1 MPDAEARPGSA
12 CVACRRVDV
21 RGEAVV
27 DAEPLGQRC
36 QEFVLLV
43 GIDVNGEA
51 RRSVDLGRLLRRRA
65 GIGQLI
71 DGCGLGELTRE
82 EAAQLRLVAGAE
94 VAQDLPLL
102 SAPIDAPSAWLWRSW
117 LRSSS
122 VA

>member
-1 MPDAEARPGSA
+1 M
-12 CVACRRVDV
+12 
-21 RGEAVV
+21 
-27 DAEPLGQRC
+27 
-36 QEFVLLV
+36 LLV

-82 EAAQLRLVAGAE
+82 ELPRSFVEVAGAE

-102 SAPIDAPSAWLWRSW
+102 GLIDAP
-117 LRSSS
+117 
-122 VA
+122 VCGGCGDHGPQQ